1 MDILVKNSDGSESK
15 KIKVDKSV
23 FGIEPNMA
31 VIHQAV
37 EMELTNMRQGT
48 HSSKTRGKVSGG
60 GKKPWKQKGR
70 GAARAGSTRSPIWR
84 GGGTV
89 FGPQPHPYGK
99 HMPKKMN
106 RLARRSVLSGK
117 AAENA
122 IIVIDK
128 IELDGPRTKV
138 AQELLMTLGIAGKKV
153 VFLPAVVEE
162 NVLLSFRNIKNVT
175 VIPST
180 HASTYDLVDSD
191 VLLFDKAG
199 LALLN
204 ETLSEKN

>member
-1 MDILVKNSDGSESK
+1 MDFLIKNSDGSEST

-37 EMELTNMRQGT
+37 DAELTNMRQGT

-99 HMPKKMN
+99 QLPKKMN
-106 RLARRSVLSGK
+106 RLARRSALSGK
-117 AAENA
+117 AAVNA
-122 IIVIDK
+122 IMVVDK
-128 IELDGPRTKV
+128 IELDAPKTKTV
-138 AQELLMTLGIAGKKV
+138 LEILTALGIADKKV
-153 VFLPAVVEE
+153 VFLPATVEE
-162 NVLLSFRNIKNVT
+162 NVLLSFRNLKNVT

-180 HASTYDLVDSD
+180 HASTYDLVDCD
-191 VLLFDKAG
+191 ILLFDKAG